1 MRPSQANP
9 LLWCLVLAFSGIVG
23 AFVVLGPN
31 PGPQVLQVI
40 EIDMDSG
47 PSRYTRNIPRPRHR
61 LEQLQPVDAQPVQAA
76 ATPPVKHTAQ
86 HTDPDV
92 GPVES
97 LSRVRS
103 VDVPSADTSLAGV
116 STSAAAA
123 AAGFMTRKDFL
134 QLVKMRIEAMKTYPD
149 QARKRNQQG
158 VVVIEFELEKGGR
171 IRAANVRKSSGVDLL
186 DQAAVQAVHKAAP
199 FPRAPHGLFQ
209 YPVRLRV
216 GVAFE
221 LT

>member
-1 MRPSQANP
+1 

-23 AFVVLGPN
+23 AFVALGPN

-47 PSRYTRNIPRPRHR
+47 PSRSTRNIPRPRHR
-61 LEQLQPVDAQPVQAA
+61 QEQLKPVDAQPVKAA
-76 ATPPVKHTAQ
+76 AAPPVKHTVE

-92 GPVES
+92 GTVES
-97 LSRVRS
+97 LSQVEN
-103 VDVPSADTSLAGV
+103 VEVPSADTSLAGV

-186 DQAAVQAVHKAAP
+186 DQAAVQAVQKAAP
-199 FPRAPHGLFQ
+199 FPRAPEGLFA

>member
-1 MRPSQANP
+1 MRTSQANP

-47 PSRYTRNIPRPRHR
+47 PDRSTRNIPRPRHR
-61 LEQLQPVDAQPVQAA
+61 QEQLQPVDAQPIQAA
-76 ATPPVKHTAQ
+76 ATPSVQHTVE
-86 HTDPDV
+86 HTDPDI
-92 GPVES
+92 GNVES
-97 LSRVRS
+97 LSKVHS
-103 VDVPSADTSLAGV
+103 VEMPSADTSQAGV

-134 QLVKMRIEAMKTYPD
+134 QLVKMRIEALKKYPD
-149 QARKRNQQG
+149 QARERNQQG
-158 VVVIEFELEKGGR
+158 LVVIEFELEKEGR
-171 IRAANVRKSSGVDLL
+171 IMAVRVQRSSGVNLL
-186 DQAAVQAVHKAAP
+186 DQAAVQAVQKAAP
-199 FPRAPHGLFQ
+199 FPRAPKGLFE